1 MIFVH
6 AGYPDAN
13 SDPAGFGGQYPLHTG
28 ATVPWYRYEGKVWY
42 GMVWYG
48 LVANILS
55 ILVIQSHG
63 IDKKVH
69 EIVVK
74 EENM

>member
-42 GMVWYG
+42 GMVWFGGQYPLHFG
-48 LVANILS
+48 NTVPWYR
-55 ILVIQSHG
+55 
-63 IDKKVH
+63 
-69 EIVVK
+69 
-74 EENM
+74 